1 MDGRYTIDWDSPDLQ
16 EKVKGTI
23 EFLTKGC
30 SCKCGCRTLVCGC
43 RKKSQHCGP
52 GCECHGCTNL
62 AVHATYDDQS
72 DASLTE
78 SDLES
83 HTSADGSSTESSDND
98 LEIEVVTDIDHDW
111 I

>member
-1 MDGRYTIDWDSPDLQ
+1 MVFLFQKTLDGRQQIYNRWDLQ

-23 EFLTKGC
+23 EFLTKEC

-43 RKKSQHCGP
+43 HKKSQHCGQ

-62 AVHATYDDQS
+62 AVHATYESSYDDQS

-78 SDLES
+78 MAAPLRSVTIW
-83 HTSADGSSTESSDND
+83 TSK
-98 LEIEVVTDIDHDW
+98 L
-111 I
+111 

>member
-1 MDGRYTIDWDSPDLQ
+1 M
-16 EKVKGTI
+16 
-23 EFLTKGC
+23 
-30 SCKCGCRTLVCGC
+30 CGC

-83 HTSADGSSTESSDND
+83 HTFADGSSTEISDD
-98 LEIEVVTDIDHDW
+98 LEIKIVRKMDHHDW